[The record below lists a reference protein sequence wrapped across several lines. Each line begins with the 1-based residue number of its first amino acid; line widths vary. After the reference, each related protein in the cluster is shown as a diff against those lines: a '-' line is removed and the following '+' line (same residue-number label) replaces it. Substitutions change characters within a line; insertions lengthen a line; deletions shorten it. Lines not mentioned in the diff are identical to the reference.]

1 MNVLTVQNWP
11 QHYAVMSEDQLQT
24 EINLKQVRRVQLRE
38 ADGTVKPDG
47 WRIFA
52 GHILKLFRDEFT
64 QYIEYSKMEQRKL
77 EALSRTWAI
86 QLEKEYVLYGVDG
99 IRAAMRA
106 YVAEDES
113 VYYRFPK
120 VGMIKAA
127 CTELHGSPEHE
138 LGLRMQTKEEAR
150 LEAEHQAALDAWKV
164 SHPEEWRRIEQE
176 ARRRE
181 AAQNGRRVSA

>member
-11 QHYAVMSEDQLQT
+11 QHFAVMSEDQLQT

-38 ADGTVKPDG
+38 VDGTVKPDG

-64 QYIEYSKMEQRKL
+64 QYIDCGKMEQRKL
-77 EALSRTWAI
+77 EALSRIWAI

-120 VGMIKAA
+120 VGQIKAA

-138 LGLRMQTKEEAR
+138 LGIRQQQKEEAR
-150 LEAEHQAALDAWKV
+150 LEAEHQAAFDAWKV